1 MTEMSAVSIFD
12 HIRELRKR
20 IVKSVS
26 VAVLGFVVAYVFY
39 DAFIGWLLVPF
50 ENAGQT
56 ELIVTSVFEGFVA
69 KMKFC
74 ALAGF
79 VGTLP
84 FHVYQL
90 LRFVFPGLSV
100 RERRVVLAAAI
111 SGGVLALLSLILS
124 YTWLIPFTL
133 STMTSQDFVP
143 EGVGVM
149 LHFQQNIFYIINMML
164 YGMLAF
170 QFPILLEVM
179 LFFGWVTRRQLLSA
193 SRYVV
198 VGILVVAAI
207 VTPPD
212 VISQCGI
219 AIPLTLLYFLSIL
232 VAKIFGWGGE

>member
-1 MTEMSAVSIFD
+1 MTAVALSIFD

-20 IVKSVS
+20 IVKSVL
-26 VAVLGFVVAYVFY
+26 VALLGFVVAYVFY
-39 DAFIGWLLVPF
+39 DGLIGWLLAPF
-50 ENAGQT
+50 ENAGQAQ
-56 ELIVTSVFEGFVA
+56 LIVTSVFEGFVS

-100 RERRVVLAAAI
+100 RERRVILAAAI
-111 SGGVLALLSLILS
+111 AGGVLAMLSLVLS

-133 STMTSQDFVP
+133 STMTNQDFVP
-143 EGVGVM
+143 EGVGVL
-149 LHFQQNIFYIINMML
+149 LHFQQNVFYVINMLL

-170 QFPILLEVM
+170 QFPIILEVL
-179 LFFGWVTRRQLLSA
+179 LFFGWVTRRQLLAS

>member
-1 MTEMSAVSIFD
+1 MTAVALSIFD

-20 IVKSVS
+20 IVKSVL
-26 VAVLGFVVAYVFY
+26 VALLGFVVAYVFY
-39 DAFIGWLLVPF
+39 DGLIGWLLAPF
-50 ENAGQT
+50 ENAGQAQ
-56 ELIVTSVFEGFVA
+56 LIVTSVFEGFVS

-74 ALAGF
+74 ALAGL

-100 RERRVVLAAAI
+100 RERRVILAAAI
-111 SGGVLALLSLILS
+111 AGGVLAMLSLVLS

-133 STMTSQDFVP
+133 STMTNQDFVP
-143 EGVGVM
+143 EGVGVL
-149 LHFQQNIFYIINMML
+149 LHFQQNVFYVINMLL

-170 QFPILLEVM
+170 QFPIILEVL
-179 LFFGWVTRRQLLSA
+179 LFFGWVTRRQLLAS

>member
-1 MTEMSAVSIFD
+1 MTAVALSIFD

-20 IVKSVS
+20 IVKSVL
-26 VAVLGFVVAYVFY
+26 VALLGFVVAYVFY
-39 DAFIGWLLVPF
+39 DGLIGWLLAPF
-50 ENAGQT
+50 ENAGQAQ
-56 ELIVTSVFEGFVA
+56 LIVTSVFEGFVS

-90 LRFVFPGLSV
+90 LRFVFPGLSL
-100 RERRVVLAAAI
+100 RERRVILAAAI
-111 SGGVLALLSLILS
+111 AGGVLAMLSLVLS

-133 STMTSQDFVP
+133 STMTNQDFVP
-143 EGVGVM
+143 EGVGVL
-149 LHFQQNIFYIINMML
+149 LHFQQNVFYVINML
-164 YGMLAF
+164 IYGMLAF
-170 QFPILLEVM
+170 QFPIILEVL
-179 LFFGWVTRRQLLSA
+179 LFFGWVTRRQLLAS

-198 VGILVVAAI
+198 VGILLVAAI
-207 VTPPD
+207 VTPQD

-219 AIPLTLLYFLSIL
+219 EIPLTLLYFLSIL

>member
-1 MTEMSAVSIFD
+1 MTAVALSIFD

-20 IVKSVS
+20 IVKSVL
-26 VAVLGFVVAYVFY
+26 VALLGFVVAYVFY
-39 DAFIGWLLVPF
+39 DGLIGWLLAPF
-50 ENAGQT
+50 ENAGQAQ
-56 ELIVTSVFEGFVA
+56 LIVTSVFEGFVS

-90 LRFVFPGLSV
+90 LRFVFPGLSL
-100 RERRVVLAAAI
+100 RERRVILAAAI
-111 SGGVLALLSLILS
+111 AGGVLAMLSLVLS

-133 STMTSQDFVP
+133 STMTNQDFVP
-143 EGVGVM
+143 EGVGVL
-149 LHFQQNIFYIINMML
+149 LHFQQNVFYVINML
-164 YGMLAF
+164 IYGMLAF
-170 QFPILLEVM
+170 QFPIILEVL
-179 LFFGWVTRRQLLSA
+179 LFFGWVTRRQLLAS

>member
-1 MTEMSAVSIFD
+1 MTAVALSIFD

-20 IVKSVS
+20 IVKSVL
-26 VAVLGFVVAYVFY
+26 VVLLGFVVAYVFY
-39 DAFIGWLLVPF
+39 DGLIGWLLAPF
-50 ENAGQT
+50 ENAGQAQ
-56 ELIVTSVFEGFVA
+56 LIVTSVFEGFVS

-100 RERRVVLAAAI
+100 RERRVILAAAI
-111 SGGVLALLSLILS
+111 AGGVLAMLSLVLS

-133 STMTSQDFVP
+133 STMTNQDFVP
-143 EGVGVM
+143 EGVGVL
-149 LHFQQNIFYIINMML
+149 LHFQQNVFYVINMLL

-170 QFPILLEVM
+170 QFPIILEVL
-179 LFFGWVTRRQLLSA
+179 LFFGWVTRRQLLAS

>member
-1 MTEMSAVSIFD
+1 MTAVALSIFD

-20 IVKSVS
+20 IVKSVL
-26 VAVLGFVVAYVFY
+26 VALLGFVVAYVFY
-39 DAFIGWLLVPF
+39 DGLIGWLLAPF
-50 ENAGQT
+50 ENAGQAQ
-56 ELIVTSVFEGFVA
+56 LIVTSVFEGFVS

-84 FHVYQL
+84 FQVYQL

-100 RERRVVLAAAI
+100 RERRVILAAAI
-111 SGGVLALLSLILS
+111 AGGVLAMLSLVLS

-133 STMTSQDFVP
+133 STMTNQDFVP
-143 EGVGVM
+143 EGVGVL
-149 LHFQQNIFYIINMML
+149 LHFQQNVFYVINMLL

-170 QFPILLEVM
+170 QFPIILEVL
-179 LFFGWVTRRQLLSA
+179 LFFGWVTRRQLLAS

>member
-1 MTEMSAVSIFD
+1 MTTVALSIFD

-20 IVKSVS
+20 IVKSVF
-26 VAVLGFVVAYVFY
+26 VAVLGFIVVYVFY
-39 DAFIGWLLVPF
+39 DVFIGWLLIPF

-56 ELIVTSVFEGFVA
+56 QLIVTSVFEGFVS

-84 FHVYQL
+84 FHLYQL

-111 SGGVLALLSLILS
+111 SGGILALLSLFLS

-143 EGVGVM
+143 EGVGVL
-149 LHFQQNIFYIINMML
+149 LHFQQNIFYVINMLL

-170 QFPILLEVM
+170 QFPIILEVL
-179 LFFGWVTRRQLLSA
+179 LFFGWVTRRQLLAS

>member
-1 MTEMSAVSIFD
+1 MTAIALSIFD

-20 IVKSVS
+20 IVKSV
-26 VAVLGFVVAYVFY
+26 VVILLGFVVAYVFY
-39 DAFIGWLLVPF
+39 DGLIGWLLAPF

-56 ELIVTSVFEGFVA
+56 QLIVTSVFEGFVS

-100 RERRVVLAAAI
+100 RERRVVLSAAI
-111 SGGVLALLSLILS
+111 AGGVLAMLSLVLS

-133 STMTSQDFVP
+133 SSMTGHAFVP

-149 LHFQQNIFYIINMML
+149 LHFQQNIFYVINMLL

-170 QFPILLEVM
+170 QFPIILEVL
-179 LFFGWVTRRQLLSA
+179 LFFGWVTRRQLLAS

-232 VAKIFGWGGE
+232 IAKIFGWGGE

>member
-1 MTEMSAVSIFD
+1 MTAVALSIFD

-20 IVKSVS
+20 IVKSVL
-26 VAVLGFVVAYVFY
+26 VALLGFVVAYVFY
-39 DAFIGWLLVPF
+39 DGLIGWLLAPF
-50 ENAGQT
+50 ENAGQAQ
-56 ELIVTSVFEGFVA
+56 LIVTSVFEGFVS

-100 RERRVVLAAAI
+100 RERRVILAAAI
-111 SGGVLALLSLILS
+111 AGGILAMLSLVLS

-133 STMTSQDFVP
+133 STMTNQDFVP
-143 EGVGVM
+143 EGVGVL
-149 LHFQQNIFYIINMML
+149 LHFQQNVFYVINMLL

-170 QFPILLEVM
+170 QFPIILEVL
-179 LFFGWVTRRQLLSA
+179 LFFGWVTRRQLLAS